1 MHRMLSATRRV
12 GKFVGHL
19 LLFPLALSC
28 VPLRR
33 SPPAEPPIANRL
45 VLALDGVDYR
55 DITAARA
62 RGLFASFRPPS
73 RLVST
78 FPSISDIAW
87 HDILGVQPPPG
98 YQRIFYSARQNAVVG
113 ELLDAITPIEYERRM
128 DLAFGLKLHHLAAY
142 LMSDQVARQEVDVD
156 VRQFLSR
163 GGRPTIY
170 AYNVGP
176 DALQHTRGDLA
187 SYLAHLD
194 AKLIAL
200 QREYR
205 RRTGRDLELVILS
218 DHGHNRAVAAEFL
231 PVVEAL
237 KAHGFHVAASLRDPG
252 DVAFSVDG
260 VTTGFGVFAHPD
272 SVRRVASLLASLDG
286 VAVVSTRDREAG
298 IVVRAGEATAEI
310 TTRQR
315 GDTTLYRYRPVTG
328 DPLGYRD
335 VLVRMT
341 YDHAVSADSFAT
353 AATWLRYTAAE
364 PFPAAPPRIVA
375 GHTAVTLN
383 PAPILVSLDD
393 KVRVG
398 LGAVSVANRMRPL
411 GGTHGALSATNSLGV
426 VMSNFVDTHDDLT
439 STVRQQFGGFDD
451 LYDPRS
457 KASFLSLSTPAMLR
471 RDRWSGFSGTVVPDA
486 VVALPDSSA
495 LLLLSLSAA
504 DARWMGAAARLRLEI
519 RREGHGATG
528 DGVTANG
535 DSAPSAWTRSPD
547 GRALVIAASALSL
560 DRQPPWS
567 ALVLRVVAD
576 RDRVPET
583 TPNGARRR
591 VTSRTLATLRV
602 RTDGRGAVSPY

>member
-1 MHRMLSATRRV
+1 MHRMSSATRRV
-12 GKFVGHL
+12 RKFVGHL
-19 LLFPLALSC
+19 LLCPLALSC
-28 VPLRR
+28 VPFRR

-55 DITAARA
+55 DIMAARA

-87 HDILGVQPPPG
+87 HDMLGVQPPPG

-156 VRQFLSR
+156 VRQFLARR
-163 GGRPTIY
+163 GRSTVY

-187 SYLAHLD
+187 GYLAHLD
-194 AKLIAL
+194 KKLIAL
-200 QREYR
+200 QHEYR
-205 RRTGRDLELVILS
+205 RRTGRVLEIVILS

-237 KAHGFHVAASLRDPG
+237 KVHGFHVAPSLVDPG

-272 SVRRVASLLASLDG
+272 SVMRVASLLAALDG
-286 VAVVSTRDREAG
+286 VAVVSTRDARGA
-298 IVVRAGEATAEI
+298 IVVRARDAMAEI
-310 TTRQR
+310 ITRQR
-315 GDTTLYRYRPVTG
+315 GDTMLYRYRPLVG
-328 DPLGYRD
+328 DPLGYTN
-335 VLVRMT
+335 VLARMT
-341 YDHAVSADSFAT
+341 YDRAVSADSFAT

-375 GHTAVTLN
+375 GHTTVTLN

-426 VMSNFVDTHDDLT
+426 VMSNVVDTHDDLT

-451 LYDPRS
+451 LYDPRTR
-457 KASFLSLSTPAMLR
+457 ASFLSLSTPAMLR
-471 RDRWSGFSGTVVPDA
+471 RDRWSGFSGPVVPDA
-486 VVALPDSSA
+486 VAALADTTA
-495 LLLLSLSAA
+495 LLQLSLSDA
-504 DARWMGAAARLRLEI
+504 DARWIGETARLRVEI
-519 RREGHGATG
+519 RRDSAGAKG
-528 DGVTANG
+528 DGVRANS
-535 DSAPSAWTRSPD
+535 DAVASAWMRSPD
-547 GRALVIAASALSL
+547 GRVLVIAASALSL

-567 ALVLRVVAD
+567 ALVLRVVAERD
-576 RDRVPET
+576 RDPAAT
-583 TPNGARRR
+583 GTGAPRR
-591 VTSRTLATLRV
+591 VASRTLATLRV